1 MYYLEAGK
9 DEFIFIIM
17 TERLES
23 SEVIISNLLLSKFT
37 VNQVLGKRKLTVDP
51 FFETSRLDR

>member
-1 MYYLEAGK
+1 LEAGK